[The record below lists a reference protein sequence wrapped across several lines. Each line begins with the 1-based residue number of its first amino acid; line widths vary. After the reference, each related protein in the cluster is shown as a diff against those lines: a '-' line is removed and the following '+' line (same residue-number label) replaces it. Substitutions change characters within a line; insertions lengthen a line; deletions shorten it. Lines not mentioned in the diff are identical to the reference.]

1 MLYGGIKIEETQS
14 IIVILGEDNKL
25 FIPHDI
31 IVANNTTDIQNFV
44 NSMQR
49 GGITPEK
56 ICFAINPVHVNSIEA
71 FNSFRQIFMQAAYDL
86 RIINTAAQGDSFI
99 VVTKSRNANEEATAN
114 AFILKHNYNDSKYFL
129 QSDFR
134 QSYFYNCNL
143 SDYFNLI
150 FAAVF
155 MFIAIYFLYY
165 GILFAVPH
173 FLIGAGLTICYIRHM
188 YFAKFD
194 DSTGAVYVYKI
205 RWHFLEPL
213 KIPRT
218 ISWKQIEKI
227 EAYKPIICINHDN
240 NERISICV
248 AGQSEIT
255 LNFFVIGIDHEHNYR
270 TLLFYWKLFRNN
282 NQ

>member
-1 MLYGGIKIEETQS
+1 
-14 IIVILGEDNKL
+14 
-25 FIPHDI
+25 
-31 IVANNTTDIQNFV
+31 
-44 NSMQR
+44 MQR

-71 FNSFRQIFMQAAYDL
+71 FNSFRQIFMQASYDL

-134 QSYFYNCNL
+134 QNYFYNCNL

-150 FAAVF
+150 FAVVF

-173 FLIGAGLTICYIRHM
+173 FLIGAGLTICDIRHM
-188 YFAKFD
+188 YFAKMSIKKHTPIFSID
-194 DSTGAVYVYKI
+194 KNGLQQNYKI

-270 TLLFYWKLFRNN
+270 TLLFYWKLFCNN

>member
-1 MLYGGIKIEETQS
+1 MLYGGKKIEETQS

-56 ICFAINPVHVNSIEA
+56 ICFAINPVHVDSIET
-71 FNSFRQIFMQAAYDL
+71 FNSFRQIFMQATYDL

-150 FAAVF
+150 FAAIF
-155 MFIAIYFLYY
+155 MFIAIYFYTM
-165 GILFAVPH
+165 A
-173 FLIGAGLTICYIRHM
+173 
-188 YFAKFD
+188 YF
-194 DSTGAVYVYKI
+194 
-205 RWHFLEPL
+205 
-213 KIPRT
+213 
-218 ISWKQIEKI
+218 
-227 EAYKPIICINHDN
+227 
-240 NERISICV
+240 
-248 AGQSEIT
+248 
-255 LNFFVIGIDHEHNYR
+255 
-270 TLLFYWKLFRNN
+270 LLFLTF
-282 NQ
+282 

>member
-1 MLYGGIKIEETQS
+1 
-14 IIVILGEDNKL
+14 
-25 FIPHDI
+25 
-31 IVANNTTDIQNFV
+31 
-44 NSMQR
+44 MQR

-56 ICFAINPVHVNSIEA
+56 ICFAINPVHVDSIET

-155 MFIAIYFLYY
+155 MFIAIYFLYC

-173 FLIGAGLTICYIRHM
+173 FLIGAGLTICDIRHM
-188 YFAKFD
+188 YFAKMSIKKHTPIFSID
-194 DSTGAVYVYKI
+194 KNGLQQNYKI

-282 NQ
+282 GQ

>member
-1 MLYGGIKIEETQS
+1 MTDVKKGLTADEVEQLTNDGMVNVSVGKQS
-14 IIVILGEDNKL
+14 KTIGQ
-25 FIPHDI
+25 
-31 IVANNTTDIQNFV
+31 IVAGNVFT
-44 NSMQR
+44 
-49 GGITPEK
+49 
-56 ICFAINPVHVNSIEA
+56 
-71 FNSFRQIFMQAAYDL
+71 
-86 RIINTAAQGDSFI
+86 
-99 VVTKSRNANEEATAN
+99 
-114 AFILKHNYNDSKYFL
+114 
-129 QSDFR
+129 
-134 QSYFYNCNL
+134 
-143 SDYFNLI
+143 YFNLI

-173 FLIGAGLTICYIRHM
+173 FLIGAGLTICDIRHM
-188 YFAKFD
+188 YFAKMSIKKHTPIFSID
-194 DSTGAVYVYKI
+194 KNGLQQNYKI

-227 EAYKPIICINHDN
+227 ETYKPIICINHDN
-240 NERISICV
+240 HERISICV

-282 NQ
+282 GQ